1 MRAVILL
8 LIFIVSNIGYR
19 GNKDITYKPSEELF
33 SNPERGFCTQL
44 GRNFS
49 ESTVYSLRAENITIV
64 QRIYILENFVD
75 TPLSDVYLQ
84 NIQNDMNIARKAGV
98 KLVVRFSYT
107 ERQTGKDAS
116 LEMIKKH
123 LDQLKPVLVAN
134 YDVIAYMEAGL
145 IGAWG
150 EWYYS
155 TSKLNNTA
163 DRRSVL
169 FKILSVLPKERMV
182 VVRTPKYKMD
192 IFNLTDK
199 DWIQPDS
206 AFNGSYRSR
215 TGAHNDCFLAGVDD
229 YGTYTRNRI
238 EEDKA
243 FLSMDNRY
251 VPMGGETCNVFAPRS
266 ECPSAINEM
275 AFIHFSV
282 LNRDYNKKVLSSW
295 TCMDDVKRKLG
306 YRFRMVNSQIP
317 ESVSRGN
324 TLSIK
329 LNIKNDGFASP
340 YNKRRC
346 DLILREKETGKRFR
360 VSTGDDPRYWLPDST
375 ISLNINVG
383 IPAGMPAGN
392 YEVLLH
398 LGDPVPALTSRSE
411 YSIRFANEGVWE
423 EATGFN
429 SLLSFISISAK
440 GRGVRYTGNKW
451 FTVDT
456 IGNGMGTL

>member
-1 MRAVILL
+1 MRSVIFL
-8 LIFIVSNIGYR
+8 LIFIVSSIGYK
-19 GNKDITYKPSEELF
+19 GNKEITYKPSEEIF
-33 SNPERGFCTQL
+33 CNPERGFCTQL
-44 GRNFS
+44 GRNIS
-49 ESTVYSLRAENITIV
+49 ENTVFSLRAENITVV
-64 QRIYILENFVD
+64 QRIYILEKFVD
-75 TPLSDVYLQ
+75 TPISDSYLQ
-84 NIQNDMNIARKAGV
+84 SIQEEMIMARKAGV
-98 KLVVRFSYT
+98 KFVVRFSYT
-107 ERQTGKDAS
+107 ERQNGKDAS
-116 LEMIKKH
+116 LDIIKMH
-123 LDQLKPVLVAN
+123 LDQLKPVLMAN

-155 TSKLNNTA
+155 TNKLNNTA

-192 IFNLTDK
+192 IFNITDK
-199 DWIQPDS
+199 DWIRPDS

-229 YGTYTRNRI
+229 YGTYTNNKI

-317 ESVSRGN
+317 ESVSRGK

-346 DLILREKETGKRFR
+346 DLILREKATGKCYR

-383 IPAGMPAGN
+383 IPTGMATGT

-398 LGDPVPALTSRSE
+398 LGDPVPTITNRSE

-429 SLLSFISISAK
+429 SLLSSVSISAK
-440 GRGVRYTGNKW
+440 GRGERYTGNKW
-451 FTVDT
+451 FTIDT
-456 IGNGMGTL
+456 IGKGMGVL

>member
-1 MRAVILL
+1 MKYILFL
-8 LIFIVSNIGYR
+8 FTLIIANTGFR
-19 GNKDITYKPSEELF
+19 GTKLISYSSLEEIF
-33 SNPERGFCTQL
+33 PNPERGFCTQM

-49 ESTVYSLRAENITIV
+49 EDAVYSLRAENITII

-75 TPLSDVYLQ
+75 TPISDSYLQ

-98 KLVVRFSYT
+98 KLVIRFSYT
-107 ERQTGKDAS
+107 ERQSGKDAS
-116 LEMIKKH
+116 LDRIKMH
-123 LDQLKPVLVAN
+123 LDQLKPVLVDN
-134 YDVIAYMEAGL
+134 YDVIAYMEAGF

-169 FKILSVLPKERMV
+169 FKILSVLPEERMV

-192 IFNLTDK
+192 IFNLTAK
-199 DWIQPDS
+199 DWITPDS
-206 AFNGSYRSR
+206 AFAETYRTR

-229 YGTYTRNRI
+229 YGTYTSNRI

-282 LNRDYNKKVLSSW
+282 LNRDYNKKVLNSW
-295 TCMDDVKRKLG
+295 TCMDDVKRRLG
-306 YRFRMVNSQIP
+306 YRFRMVSSQIP
-317 ESVSRGN
+317 GSVAAGK
-324 TLSIK
+324 TLNIK
-329 LNIKNDGFASP
+329 LNIRNDGFASP

-346 DLILREKETGKRFR
+346 DLILREKETGKQYR
-360 VSTGDDPRYWLPDST
+360 VATGDDPRFWLPDSA
-375 ISLNINVG
+375 ISLNIKVG
-383 IPAGMPAGN
+383 IPLEMPVGN

-398 LGDPVPALTSRSE
+398 LGDPVPSLTGRPE
-411 YSIRFANEGVWE
+411 YSIRFANSGVWE
-423 EATGFN
+423 QKTGFN
-429 SLLSFISISAK
+429 SLLSYVTISPK
-440 GRGVRYTGNKW
+440 GRGERYGGSRW
-451 FTVDT
+451 FEMDT
-456 IGNGMGTL
+456 INNP